1 MDINPA
7 WNHTFP
13 NELQPMVNQPLVWL
27 RPPRWPLV
35 EVVPS
40 LKCQNRHVESY
51 LEDPRP
57 QGLGSWEMSWSYD
70 SLRIPAHQ
78 QWQPVPKREPGVPTV
93 SFFVYWIF
101 LDDKS
106 FGVIWLCFLKRQ
118 LNETYINK
126 WTRCANLTFSLDFW
140 RHDNM
145 PRHAQLLPINFCD
158 SEVHH
163 TQRRRC
169 HCSANC
175 GDARIGVCRV
185 PRIWKYELI
194 LALHQNRLGDG
205 LICDPKPQAYF
216 VLYIIIIICMC
227 YTYHS
232 CIYLPFMYVM
242 IQYMFDLT
250 SPSIPWPWDSLCK
263 GMLEHQSHQM
273 EEA

>member
-1 MDINPA
+1 MHGYQPCHFNPHQTPKLKPLTSSTTIN
-7 WNHTFP
+7 
-13 NELQPMVNQPLVWL
+13 
-27 RPPRWPLV
+27 PPRWPPV
-35 EVVPS
+35 EVGPS
-40 LKCQNRHVESY
+40 LKCQNRHVESC

-57 QGLGSWEMSWSYD
+57 QGLGSWEMSWSCD
-70 SLRIPAHQ
+70 SLRL
-78 QWQPVPKREPGVPTV
+78 PVDFNNGSRSRKGNQGFLQYHFLV
-93 SFFVYWIF
+93 SWIF

-140 RHDNM
+140 RHEDM

-175 GDARIGVCRV
+175 GDTRIGVCRV
-185 PRIWKYELI
+185 PRIWKYEI
-194 LALHQNRLGDG
+194 IFALHQNRLGDG

-216 VLYIIIIICMC
+216 VLYIICIFYIHHSYIHV
-227 YTYHS
+227 YT
-232 CIYLPFMYVM
+232 YVM
-242 IQYMFDLT
+242 IYYMFDLT
-250 SPSIPWPWDSLCK
+250 SPSIP
-263 GMLEHQSHQM
+263 
-273 EEA
+273 